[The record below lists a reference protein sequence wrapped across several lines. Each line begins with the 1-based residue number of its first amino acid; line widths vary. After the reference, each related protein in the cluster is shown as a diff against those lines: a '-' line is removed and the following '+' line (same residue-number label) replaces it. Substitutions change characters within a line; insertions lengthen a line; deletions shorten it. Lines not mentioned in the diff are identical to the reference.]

1 MPSPLANRFLH
12 VEFEVDLEEWVTWAL
27 EQNIQTE
34 IIAFLRFRPELIHQ
48 FDPQKNEKAFPTPR
62 SWEFVSKMLPYLAKD
77 IEYEMLRGT
86 VGEGAAT
93 ELVGFLKVWRNLPN
107 PDIILMNPDQAQV
120 PDDPATL
127 YAICGALA
135 RKASPQTIQRIIKY
149 ANRLPSEFSV
159 LLVRDS
165 VKQSP
170 TVVNSRAFIEWASAH
185 SDVLL

>member
-1 MPSPLANRFLH
+1 
-12 VEFEVDLEEWVTWAL
+12 
-27 EQNIQTE
+27 
-34 IIAFLRFRPELIHQ
+34 
-48 FDPQKNEKAFPTPR
+48 
-62 SWEFVSKMLPYLAKD
+62 MLPYLGKD

-93 ELVGFLKVWRNLPN
+93 ELVGFLKIWRNLPN
-107 PDIILMNPDQAQV
+107 PDIILMNPDQAPV

-135 RKASPQTIQRIIKY
+135 RKASEQTIQRIVRY

-159 LLVRDS
+159 LLLRDS

-170 TVVNSRAFIEWASAH
+170 TVVNSRAFIEWADAH